1 MVWLPDRPPD
11 PAPLLVWFNHGNDI
25 VAIFGDGPGLGV
37 PSVPAPVLGSGGTF
51 KVPAVVIAPLGGTTD
66 GYFDWIG
73 EQDVLDAIANINQ
86 RFDIDPNRVVVS
98 GNSAGGY
105 GTWRLGQAHPDLFPR
120 WSRSCNR
127 RSPNPLRSRHQR
139 EAPAPASPR
148 DAVSFWLAGPAT
160 GFEHHP
166 MAERIVEGRG
176 ASRGCPSRPAQSHY
190 FESLGYRTASQF
202 ASDKAMMAALLIE

>member
-105 GTWRLGQAHPDLFPR
+105 GTWRLGQAHPDLFSTLVPIMQ
-120 WSRSCNR
+120 STESEPPAQSTPEGSTSPGQSAGRSLVLACRARNGFR
-127 RSPNPLRSRHQR
+127 
-139 EAPAPASPR
+139 ASPDGGEDR
-148 DAVSFWLAGPAT
+148 
-160 GFEHHP
+160 
-166 MAERIVEGRG
+166 RGRG

-202 ASDKAMMAALLIE
+202 AATRQ